1 MVLWDSMGIYGGF
14 VGFFGILR
22 NYIVVLCGIKWW
34 FCGILWDFK
43 IFYGGFMGF
52 YGILRDFMVVLW
64 DSMGFCLILWWFL
77 LGSDGIL

>member
-52 YGILRDFMVVLW
+52 YGILWYSAGLYGGFMGFYGFLLDFMVV
-64 DSMGFCLILWWFL
+64 FA
-77 LGSDGIL
+77 GI